1 MVSEDSQFSTRN
13 EVQLNGDTVWDWV
26 VPGTRAITTVVG
38 LVESSCCSLTQSS
51 SAPQPFCSLPHTS
64 ETGERI
70 GKKAKTHGLR

>member
-38 LVESSCCSLTQSS
+38 LVESSCCSLTQKQLGTT
-51 SAPQPFCSLPHTS
+51 AILLTPPY
-64 ETGERI
+64 
-70 GKKAKTHGLR
+70 

>member
-38 LVESSCCSLTQSS
+38 LVESSCSQSCSLTQKQLSTT
-51 SAPQPFCSLPHTS
+51 AILLTPPY
-64 ETGERI
+64 
-70 GKKAKTHGLR
+70 